1 MAGFTRQSIFT
12 EGDTITDVQHNS
24 EYNQL
29 VGAFNSTTG
38 HKHDGTAAEGPV
50 IGLIGDAGVVGPKNQ
65 VKINTGGNEV
75 EMWINVSGTSVKQI
89 QLSDGLLRPTT
100 NNDVDLGST
109 SYKFKNAHLSG
120 TTTSAAISTESFTLG
135 GYTVAQI
142 LDQDALTANSATAL
156 PTQRSVKKYVDNIIN
171 GQLPVAREGVVDL
184 TIASGEVTIDWE
196 AGTYF
201 KYTNTGVHTIN
212 LTNLPPIGEGLG
224 QTILIVIEDAG
235 NYGITLNPALGYS
248 VVRPS
253 ANPLNELTVDG
264 TDFLVCS
271 MYSTD
276 KISVVPILDMVPQ

>member
-1 MAGFTRQSIFT
+1 MAGYTRQSIFT
-12 EGDTITDVQHNS
+12 EGDIITDTQHNS

-38 HKHDGTAAEGPV
+38 HKHDGSSGEGSV
-50 IGLIGDAGVVGPKNQ
+50 ISLIGDAGQPNPKNK
-65 VKINTGGNEV
+65 VYIDSNNNLIGFNV
-75 EMWINVSGTSVKQI
+75 NVSGVSVEQVRLI
-89 QLSDGLLRPTT
+89 DGIFRPTI
-100 NNDVDLGST
+100 NNDVDLGSST
-109 SYKFKNAHLSG
+109 YKFKNAYLSG
-120 TTTSAAISTESFTLG
+120 TTTSAAVSTQAFILG

-156 PTQRSVKKYVDNIIN
+156 PTQRSVKKYVDNIVN

-184 TIASGEVTIDWE
+184 TIVDGEVTIDWE
-196 AGTYF
+196 EGTYF

-224 QTILIVIEDAG
+224 QTILVVIEDAG

-248 VVRPS
+248 VTRPS
-253 ANPLNELTVDG
+253 ANPLNELTVGG